1 MHVVD
6 DLFTIVVL
14 VSGHSVQ
21 IDKDT
26 ETPSSRILNRLFDPG
41 PGAFVNLSERFK
53 IRLFQASRTGVWV
66 REVIVSDLHAS
77 QM

>member
-1 MHVVD
+1 MHVIDV
-6 DLFTIVVL
+6 LPTIVVL

-26 ETPSSRILNRLFDPG
+26 ETPSSRILYRLFDPG
-41 PGAFVNLSERFK
+41 PGTFVNLSERFK

-66 REVIVSDLHAS
+66 REVIESDLYAS

>member
-1 MHVVD
+1 MHALHKV
-6 DLFTIVVL
+6 FTIVVL
-14 VSGHSVQ
+14 VSGHSMQ
-21 IDKDT
+21 IDKDA